1 MKIISPRLI
10 ALNDVQ
16 RLVGVFGNS
25 ITHRFRTTVKY
36 GSSLYVDAYEALDYI
51 RNRSRRPLGVRHK
64 AENAI
69 LEALLVNGIP
79 SPDDTERRAYDASP
93 KTYDASPKS
102 EAAGPETYDLHRSNY
117 DASLKTQAASP
128 KTYDAGPETSI
139 AGPKTQAADPKTQA
153 ASPEIGALI
162 QQIHS
167 LQFRVTALE
176 ALFGEKS

>member
-10 ALNDVQ
+10 ALTDVQ
-16 RLVGVFGNS
+16 RLVGVIGNT

-36 GSSLYVDAYEALDYI
+36 DGSWYVDAYEALDYI
-51 RNRSRRPLGVRHK
+51 RNRSRRPRDVRHK

-69 LEALLVNGIP
+69 LEALLTNGIP
-79 SPDDTERRAYDASP
+79 SPDDAERRAYDASL
-93 KTYDASPKS
+93 KTYDASPK
-102 EAAGPETYDLHRSNY
+102 TY

-128 KTYDAGPETSI
+128 KTYVASPKSEAASPETPAAS
-139 AGPKTQAADPKTQA
+139 PETQAADLKTQA

-162 QQIHS
+162 QQIRS

-176 ALFGEKS
+176 ALLGEK

>member
-51 RNRSRRPLGVRHK
+51 RNRSRRPRDVRHK

-69 LEALLVNGIP
+69 LEALLTNGIP
-79 SPDDTERRAYDASP
+79 SPDDAERRAYDASP
-93 KTYDASPKS
+93 KT
-102 EAAGPETYDLHRSNY
+102 Y

-139 AGPKTQAADPKTQA
+139 AGPKTQAADLKTQA

>member
-10 ALNDVQ
+10 ALTDVQ
-16 RLVGVFGNS
+16 RLVGVIGNT

-36 GSSLYVDAYEALDYI
+36 GGSWYVDAYEALDYI
-51 RNRSRRPLGVRHK
+51 RNRSRRPRDVRHK

-69 LEALLVNGIP
+69 LEALLTNGIP
-79 SPDDTERRAYDASP
+79 SPDDAERRAYDASLKSYDVSP
-93 KTYDASPKS
+93 KT
-102 EAAGPETYDLHRSNY
+102 Y

-139 AGPKTQAADPKTQA
+139 AGPKTQAADPKTQT

>member
-36 GSSLYVDAYEALDYI
+36 DSSLYVDAYEALDYI
-51 RNRSRRPLGVRHK
+51 RNRSRRPLDVRHK

-69 LEALLVNGIP
+69 LAALLVNGIP
-79 SPDDTERRAYDASP
+79 SPDDTERRAYDAG
-93 KTYDASPKS
+93 PKS
-102 EAAGPETYDLHRSNY
+102 EAAGPKPY
-117 DASLKTQAASP
+117 DASPKTYDAGPKTQAASP

>member
-36 GSSLYVDAYEALDYI
+36 DSSLYVDAYEALDYI

-93 KTYDASPKS
+93 KSEAAGPKS
-102 EAAGPETYDLHRSNY
+102 EAAGPKPYG
-117 DASLKTQAASP
+117 ASLKTQAASP